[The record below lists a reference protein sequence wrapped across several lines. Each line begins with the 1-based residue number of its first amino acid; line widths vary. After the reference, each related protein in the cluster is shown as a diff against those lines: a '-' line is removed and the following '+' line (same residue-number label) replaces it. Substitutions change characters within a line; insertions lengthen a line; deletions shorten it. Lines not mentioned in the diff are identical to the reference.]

1 MTTIFLSAAQII
13 APATAHS
20 GLPLAV
26 SIALGVTAVV
36 ALGMVVIEL
45 RRTSRLTPI
54 AGGIGAAS
62 AAAIIALTAVAAVVF
77 VDTTPVPA
85 SAVVSIEVTDYALKN
100 FQLETLPLD

>member
-1 MTTIFLSAAQII
+1 
-13 APATAHS
+13 
-20 GLPLAV
+20 
-26 SIALGVTAVV
+26 
-36 ALGMVVIEL
+36 MVVIEL

-62 AAAIIALTAVAAVVF
+62 AAAIVALTAVAAVVF
-77 VDTTPVPA
+77 VDTTPEPA

>member
-1 MTTIFLSAAQII
+1 MTTIFLSAAQFV

-62 AAAIIALTAVAAVVF
+62 AAAIVALTAVAAVVF
-77 VDTTPVPA
+77 VDTTPEPA